1 VHQIR
6 AVVQQRQRA
15 WRDAAPISE
24 GVLEEGD
31 YVIAK
36 MVVVALMEQVS
47 KMEEVAL
54 DELDMMLLWEREIS
68 SYGSG

>member
-1 VHQIR
+1 
-6 AVVQQRQRA
+6 
-15 WRDAAPISE
+15 
-24 GVLEEGD
+24 
-31 YVIAK
+31 

-54 DELDMMLLWEREIS
+54 DELDMALLWEREIS

>member
-1 VHQIR
+1 
-6 AVVQQRQRA
+6 
-15 WRDAAPISE
+15 
-24 GVLEEGD
+24 
-31 YVIAK
+31 

>member
-1 VHQIR
+1 
-6 AVVQQRQRA
+6 VQQRQRA
-15 WRDAAPISE
+15 WRDAGPISE
-24 GVLEEGD
+24 GVLDEGD

-68 SYGSG
+68 SCGSG